1 MHTRRMII
9 IGALLAGLILTRRIL
24 RQDIAGIVIRIIGL
38 GKMKC
43 KEDCRRD
50 SGKRIVVEMA
60 KAINAHWK
68 SCPNL
73 SGDNDRMCN
82 HSFDCDQNCEY
93 MKSFIKSLEKIKV
106 NQGKDKSIKKVL
118 EDIEDKAIESRYT
131 NMYDWQRRELSKEDL
146 FEYAEEMRKCL
157 DKIFDLAIDER
168 LK

>member
-1 MHTRRMII
+1 MII
-9 IGALLAGLILTRRIL
+9 IGALHVVPILIKRIL
-24 RQDIAGIVIRIIGL
+24 RQGIAGIVIRIIGL

-118 EDIEDKAIESRYT
+118 EDIKDKAIESRYT
-131 NMYDWQRRELSKEDL
+131 NMYDWQRRDLSKEDL
-146 FEYAEEMRKCL
+146 FEYAEEMRRCL

>member
-1 MHTRRMII
+1 MII
-9 IGALLAGLILTRRIL
+9 IGALHVVPILIKRIL
-24 RQDIAGIVIRIIGL
+24 RQGIAGIAIRLIGL

-106 NQGKDKSIKKVL
+106 NQGKDKSIKKAF
-118 EDIEDKAIESRYT
+118 EEIENKAIESRYT
-131 NMYDWQRRELSKEDL
+131 NMHDWQRRDLSKEDL
-146 FEYAEEMRKCL
+146 FEYAEEMMKCF

>member
-1 MHTRRMII
+1 M
-9 IGALLAGLILTRRIL
+9 
-24 RQDIAGIVIRIIGL
+24 IRIIGL

-50 SGKRIVVEMA
+50 SEKRIVVGTA

-118 EDIEDKAIESRYT
+118 EDIENKAIESSYT
-131 NMYDWQRRELSKEDL
+131 NMYDWQRRDLSKEDL

-168 LK
+168 IK